1 LCVEKF
7 QIEIVQ
13 KIVMAML
20 SRRFLKIFPK
30 QIGSTKMILK
40 VRTYYHP
47 RIFHLMSLVFWG
59 LQSLCSPTAALGLL
73 LRIYAV
79 LQMFENIFKT
89 DWFDTDDAESQNI
102 LPRNPN
108 Q

>member
-1 LCVEKF
+1 MLQKF
-7 QIEIVQ
+7 
-13 KIVMAML
+13 VMAML

-102 LPRNPN
+102 LPRNPD